1 MKTTHYVILSA
12 AKNLSRMRV
21 FKVSRMNLEILR
33 RGLLRMTIIL
43 LPLVFPSSAHA
54 DVKIGEKFGFGD
66 VTSLGQATT
75 RLVMPIFSLAAVA
88 VIIYFLFG
96 AFKYLVSRGNKE
108 EVEAS
113 RQMITHSIIG
123 FIILMFAFLMLQFL
137 LSSLFG
143 ITGFQIIGT

>member
-1 MKTTHYVILSA
+1 MKKVTGYRLQVTVRRIIQSLFVLFLFLYPIPYILY
-12 AKNLSRMRV
+12 
-21 FKVSRMNLEILR
+21 
-33 RGLLRMTIIL
+33 
-43 LPLVFPSSAHA
+43 PAHA

-66 VTSLGQATT
+66 VTSLGLATS
-75 RLVMPIFSLAAVA
+75 RLVMPIFSLAATA

-108 EVEAS
+108 EVAAAKG
-113 RQMITHSIIG
+113 MITHSIIG

-143 ITGFQIIGT
+143 ITGFQLFQN